1 MLKIVLNRMRCFLV
15 ILLFPIIGFSREKKV
30 VFVLL
35 DAIPASELEQLE
47 TPNLDQIAK
56 IGVERNAVNIW
67 KSFKK

>member
-1 MLKIVLNRMRCFLV
+1 M
-15 ILLFPIIGFSREKKV
+15 

-67 KSFKK
+67 KSFKKIKKEASSNTTIGPAS